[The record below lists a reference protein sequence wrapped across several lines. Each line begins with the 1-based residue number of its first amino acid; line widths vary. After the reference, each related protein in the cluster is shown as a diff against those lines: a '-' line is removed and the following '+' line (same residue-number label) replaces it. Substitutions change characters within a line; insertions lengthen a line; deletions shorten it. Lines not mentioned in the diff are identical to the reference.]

1 MGGGLLFL
9 VTMLM
14 PSNGQG
20 DKSSGLG
27 FSSFHFEFDLAIK
40 NCLLI
45 NPASVYSIPT
55 VSAHLPT
62 SRSIKQETG
71 VPGVADSTFPVTQ
84 SSCPV
89 IEFPAILA
97 LT

>member
-1 MGGGLLFL
+1 MGKGTRAVVRVF
-9 VTMLM
+9 
-14 PSNGQG
+14 
-20 DKSSGLG
+20 
-27 FSSFHFEFDLAIK
+27 FSSFDFEFDLAVK

-45 NPASVYSIPT
+45 NSGSSVPT

-71 VPGVADSTFPVTQ
+71 VPGVANSTLPVTQ
-84 SSCPV
+84 SSRPV
-89 IEFPAILA
+89 IEFPAILV